1 MTAITST
8 PQRRPTPQSA
18 TRRLSLSKPKTV
30 ALLLLPAALLIGL
43 LTVCGLAVLR
53 MSFGRKNA
61 EWTQWTF
68 DSYTALTDP
77 YFVSILADTLWL
89 ALLSAVITAVIS
101 FPIALFM
108 ARTRSEIARRLVL
121 ICIMLPMLVSL
132 LVQSFG
138 WVAILGPDG
147 LANQIVGAVFEV
159 ERPLALLFNRTG
171 VLLGLIQT
179 TVPLAVLPMVASLK
193 SIPLSLEEAA
203 SVLGASRAKV
213 YTNVILPLSWPGIA
227 AGLVLVFGFNTG
239 AFVVP
244 LLLGGLKVTTL
255 ALVIRD
261 QMGTLLNWPMGSA
274 LSVVLIAFALT
285 VQALQGVVSRRVS
298 TEEKSRG

>member
-1 MTAITST
+1 MTALVSNR
-8 PQRRPTPQSA
+8 QRSA
-18 TRRLSLSKPKTV
+18 GAQTAVSSPSRSKLRTV
-30 ALLLLPAALLIGL
+30 TMLLLPASFLVGL

-61 EWTQWTF
+61 EWSDWSF
-68 DSYTALTDP
+68 DSYVALADP
-77 YFVSILADTLWL
+77 YFVNILADTLWL
-89 ALLSAVITAVIS
+89 ALLSAVITSVIS
-101 FPIALFM
+101 FPVALFM
-108 ARTRSEIARRLVL
+108 ARTRSEVARRMVL

-147 LANQIVGAVFEV
+147 LANQIVGAILDV

-193 SIPLSLEEAA
+193 AIPLSLEEAA

-213 YTNVILPLSWPGIA
+213 YTNVILPLAWPGIA

-261 QMGTLLNWPMGSA
+261 QMGVLLNWPMGSA
-274 LSVVLIAFALT
+274 LSVILIAFALT
-285 VQALQGVVSRRVS
+285 VQALQNVIGRRVS
-298 TEEKSRG
+298 TEENSHG